1 MNKFDKEIVVVPREK
16 LFSNH
21 YFQGFSTHGDG
32 LLDFESRILDNMV
45 YMRRGD
51 AETDP
56 NFKQPIAYVLIVNP
70 ELKHVFTYQRANH
83 EACGEERL
91 RGKISWGTGGHIERI
106 DGASNPIKASLDR
119 ELGEEVIINGSTN
132 VKVLGYINDDSEDVG
147 RVHFGVLYLVE
158 TDASVVL
165 PRDPE
170 IRFGSLIP
178 IELLEILVDA
188 DSPKIKVEEWSK
200 IAFQELKHY
209 LRERS

>member
-1 MNKFDKEIVVVPREK
+1 MDKFDKEIAVVPRAE
-16 LFSNH
+16 LFNH
-21 YFQGFSTHGDG
+21 YYFQGFSPHGDG
-32 LLDFESRILDNMV
+32 LLDFESRILGNMT

-51 AETDP
+51 AEENP

-70 ELKHVFTYQRANH
+70 ESRHVFTYQRANH
-83 EACGEERL
+83 EACGEDRL
-91 RGKISWGTGGHIERI
+91 RGKLSWGTGGHIERI
-106 DGASNPIKASLDR
+106 DGASNPIKASFGR
-119 ELGEEVIINGSTN
+119 ELGEEVKINGSTN
-132 VKVLGYINDDSEDVG
+132 VKVLGYINDDSEEVG